1 MLSAEEQ
8 MIQALAFVVQMTP
21 IGTNLGL
28 LRMMWVMVNG
38 SFLRSRGGIFPA
50 LNLNGLS
57 PKEVCRTWAALGYGS
72 WTIGELLSEWQVY
85 VASQNEW
92 QANRYAGLQ
101 VLSID
106 ITGFWRPRLKGWLGK
121 HYSSVAGRAL
131 PAVALGVMTLS
142 GRIQE
147 KRIPLLQAI
156 KRCKPESSE
165 SDFRVEL
172 LKAAEKR
179 GQSASEVKVLD
190 AGFYLAEI
198 HMAKLK
204 QYVVR
209 LASNCTAC
217 RNQLPDYQGRGR
229 RPEYGET
236 VRPLARTRKEKT
248 IAATTPDQTS
258 QFDYQGRR
266 IQVSSWFGVVTS
278 QTKVNDQAPTYSIH
292 LLDDP
297 AYTDPLIL
305 ATDLLH
311 ISPEQTYLIYKDRW
325 PVEHPPLAAKQM
337 IGLHRQFVFAKEA
350 VFRLP
355 ELALLVGNVLTY
367 VAGLLPA
374 IPTGFW
380 DRQPSSTPGRL
391 RRYLEQ
397 VDFPNLDQ
405 IHPDIRKKN
414 SVSAHL
420 PKGVHAHRRQK
431 PAA

>member
-1 MLSAEEQ
+1 MESA
-8 MIQALAFVVQMTP
+8 
-21 IGTNLGL
+21 
-28 LRMMWVMVNG
+28 
-38 SFLRSRGGIFPA
+38 
-50 LNLNGLS
+50 
-57 PKEVCRTWAALGYGS
+57 
-72 WTIGELLSEWQVY
+72 
-85 VASQNEW
+85 
-92 QANRYAGLQ
+92 
-101 VLSID
+101 
-106 ITGFWRPRLKGWLGK
+106 
-121 HYSSVAGRAL
+121 
-131 PAVALGVMTLS
+131 
-142 GRIQE
+142 
-147 KRIPLLQAI
+147 
-156 KRCKPESSE
+156 
-165 SDFRVEL
+165 
-172 LKAAEKR
+172 
-179 GQSASEVKVLD
+179 D
-190 AGFYLAEI
+190 AGGVF
-198 HMAKLK
+198 
-204 QYVVR
+204 
-209 LASNCTAC
+209 
-217 RNQLPDYQGRGR
+217 
-229 RPEYGET
+229 RPAGSS
-236 VRPLARTRKEKT
+236 RARTRKQKT
-248 IAATTPDQTS
+248 IAATAPDQTS

-278 QTKVNDQAPTYSIH
+278 QTKVDERAPTYSIH
-292 LLDDP
+292 VLDDP

-305 ATDLLH
+305 ATDLVY
-311 ISPEQTYLIYKDRW
+311 ISPEQAYLIYKDRW